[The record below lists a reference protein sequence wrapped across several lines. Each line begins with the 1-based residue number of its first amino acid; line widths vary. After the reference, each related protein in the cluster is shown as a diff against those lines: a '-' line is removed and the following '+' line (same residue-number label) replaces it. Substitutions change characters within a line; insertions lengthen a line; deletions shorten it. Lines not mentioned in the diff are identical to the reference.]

1 MRAIL
6 ISLVALAACS
16 QPASGPPAEAPSTP
30 VLSPGGAIVAEGC
43 AITAQSNWTPGR
55 AHLSIEATLH
65 GPTCGKAAALIVIRD
80 AQGLALYADG
90 TVLLGNTLAFNPNAD
105 DETMTRDLAA
115 WLTNQGPGATAE
127 TLPAWAPDAPAPAAI
142 FLPTVGRETYEAAR
156 TAKWP
161 LFCYPTGPEIAA
173 CVGYDAPHGVVQK
186 LGFHRPEAAR

>member
-1 MRAIL
+1 MKRVIATAAF
-6 ISLVALAACS
+6 ALAAMAGATASAKDCAGIAGTGW
-16 QPASGPPAEAPSTP
+16 PAMKGYTI
-30 VLSPGGAIVAEGC
+30 GAIAG
-43 AITAQSNWTPGR
+43 
-55 AHLSIEATLH
+55 
-65 GPTCGKAAALIVIRD
+65 GPDCQKAVALIVIRD